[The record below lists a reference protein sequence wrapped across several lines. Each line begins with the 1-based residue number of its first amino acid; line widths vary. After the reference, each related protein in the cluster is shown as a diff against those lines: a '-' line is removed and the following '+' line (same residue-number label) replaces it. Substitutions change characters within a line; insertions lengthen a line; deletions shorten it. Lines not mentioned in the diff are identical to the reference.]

1 MSPSVQFLLAF
12 DKNKRSGSTAC
23 GHFGQQDIQMKQLKL
38 ETHKVTG
45 LSFWNDFFGLPL
57 SNRHLTTL
65 LTARLVDQTQLPCV
79 TTLHPEKWKYNLA
92 VFFPKASDYQRPPS
106 LFMSSN
112 YHTIKGSW
120 STQTHLFLMTPSINH
135 SQGFTPR
142 RPSQYSTRRVR
153 YPTSPD
159 TPQISACQQAPHAMD
174 HTLWRYERVILVHFH
189 FLVLAPKK
197 WALRHHSSICRLSA
211 QAILRR
217 NPGPGCIYNA

>member
-1 MSPSVQFLLAF
+1 MSPDCLFESFHFIGSHPCPTNTSFNSFLP
-12 DKNKRSGSTAC
+12 T
-23 GHFGQQDIQMKQLKL
+23 
-38 ETHKVTG
+38 
-45 LSFWNDFFGLPL
+45 
-57 SNRHLTTL
+57 
-65 LTARLVDQTQLPCV
+65 RLFYQTQRTRV
-79 TTLHPEKWKYNLA
+79 TTAHPEKWKQNLVA
-92 VFFPKASDYQRPPS
+92 FFPTASDYQRPPS

-174 HTLWRYERVILVHFH
+174 HTL
-189 FLVLAPKK
+189 
-197 WALRHHSSICRLSA
+197 
-211 QAILRR
+211 
-217 NPGPGCIYNA
+217 